1 MCWPF
6 TERIFR
12 LRICGSGVWDWKRG
26 AAWLC
31 WNIDNAFP
39 VDSQGISLARDIT
52 AMAEAGANL
61 LKKRLAD
68 ASRPRERVFAK
79 PERNDSNERTI
90 TMRKKKTAEVEN
102 CLHCQNF

>member
-1 MCWPF
+1 MLAVHGTDFPAAHL
-6 TERIFR
+6 R
-12 LRICGSGVWDWKRG
+12 LRRLGLETRCRLVV
-26 AAWLC
+26 LEHY
-31 WNIDNAFP
+31 NAFP

-79 PERNDSNERTI
+79 AGTQRF
-90 TMRKKKTAEVEN
+90 K
-102 CLHCQNF
+102 